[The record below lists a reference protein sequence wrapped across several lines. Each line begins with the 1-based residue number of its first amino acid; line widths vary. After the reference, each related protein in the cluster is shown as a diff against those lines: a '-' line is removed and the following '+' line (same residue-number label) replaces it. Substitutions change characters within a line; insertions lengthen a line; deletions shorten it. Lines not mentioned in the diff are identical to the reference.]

1 MYVKRVPLDQNTD
14 VICTPFRY
22 TGPSL
27 VRATAKSW
35 LMGLASMARAY
46 KLNAH
51 SGMVDITRMS
61 SISPAASSG
70 LAQAQ
75 LAQQVG
81 IKIAAKTL
89 DAARAQG
96 DAAISLLQAAASI
109 QEQSLGSIESHLGQ
123 SLDVRA

>member
-1 MYVKRVPLDQNTD
+1 MN
-14 VICTPFRY
+14 
-22 TGPSL
+22 
-27 VRATAKSW
+27 
-35 LMGLASMARAY
+35 
-46 KLNAH
+46 
-51 SGMVDITRMS
+51 MS
-61 SISPAASSG
+61 SISPAATSG

-109 QEQSLGSIESHLGQ
+109 QDQSLGNLEPHKGQ
-123 SLDVRA
+123 ALDVTV